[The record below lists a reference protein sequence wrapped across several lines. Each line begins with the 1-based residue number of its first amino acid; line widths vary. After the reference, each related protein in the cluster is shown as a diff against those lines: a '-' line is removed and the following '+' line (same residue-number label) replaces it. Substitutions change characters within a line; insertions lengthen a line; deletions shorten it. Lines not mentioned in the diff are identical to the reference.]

1 MPNFTSEN
9 VLRICMQFQDV
20 NQTKSKGL
28 WESYRW
34 VLNYTFPNE
43 FTNFTTQMMPPVKLV
58 GFDDWCTR
66 PHNWTKILPFD
77 ANSTTGLPAPASKT
91 TTPAKG
97 KRQLEEFS

>member
-1 MPNFTSEN
+1 MFEWERGVKGSGIPYLQGALYVIGTNETDEETGERIMPNFTSEN

-43 FTNFTTQMMPPVKLV
+43 FTNFTT
-58 GFDDWCTR
+58 
-66 PHNWTKILPFD
+66 
-77 ANSTTGLPAPASKT
+77 
-91 TTPAKG
+91 
-97 KRQLEEFS
+97 